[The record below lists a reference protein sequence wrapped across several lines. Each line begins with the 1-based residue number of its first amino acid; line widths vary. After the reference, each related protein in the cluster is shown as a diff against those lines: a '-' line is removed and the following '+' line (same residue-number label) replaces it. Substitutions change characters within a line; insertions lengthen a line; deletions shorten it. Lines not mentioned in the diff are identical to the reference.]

1 MSRPPATGGVGC
13 YISRVPRSHKKNN
26 KMRSSSLVSV
36 LALLATALATDANA
50 IPITF
55 DFTGTLNRHTL
66 YDGATGILTSDTS
79 QLGQALS
86 ATLTVEMDRFPAS
99 GTVTDAFSFRSL
111 FLPTDLGAPSPWS
124 GSLSIGGQA
133 VSLSLFDLNYAYL
146 ELQDSKGPLSCG
158 PGCTTQALDST
169 VLVGRSDRSGPLGVT
184 ASTVLAFNAHQ
195 SFDPAIPDPSYIDL
209 DQPFSI
215 GDLAT
220 IALPNLQFN
229 YGTSTFD
236 CQALNLCFLASADNY
251 WFDVTVTRT
260 LGATA
265 VPEPGVLGLF
275 ALALLLLVLSTRRR
289 ANA

>member
-1 MSRPPATGGVGC
+1 
-13 YISRVPRSHKKNN
+13 
-26 KMRSSSLVSV
+26 MRSSSFVSV
-36 LALLATALATDANA
+36 LALLTTAFVTDANA

-55 DFTGTLNRHTL
+55 DFSGTLNRHTL

-79 QLGQALS
+79 QLGQSLS
-86 ATLTVEMDRFPAS
+86 ATLTVEMDRFAAG
-99 GTVTDAFSFRSL
+99 GTLTDGFSFRSL
-111 FLPTDLGAPSPWS
+111 SLSTDLNAPSPWS

-133 VSLSLFDLNYAYL
+133 VNLPLFDLNYAYL
-146 ELQDSKGPLSCG
+146 QLADSKGPLSCG
-158 PGCTTQALDST
+158 PGCITQVLDST

-184 ASTVLAFNAHQ
+184 QSTVLAFNAFQ
-195 SFDPAIPDPSYIDL
+195 SYDPAIPDPSYIDL

-236 CQALNLCFLASADNY
+236 CQALNLCFVATADNY

-275 ALALLLLVLSTRRR
+275 AMALLMLVVLQRRR
-289 ANA
+289 RVTA